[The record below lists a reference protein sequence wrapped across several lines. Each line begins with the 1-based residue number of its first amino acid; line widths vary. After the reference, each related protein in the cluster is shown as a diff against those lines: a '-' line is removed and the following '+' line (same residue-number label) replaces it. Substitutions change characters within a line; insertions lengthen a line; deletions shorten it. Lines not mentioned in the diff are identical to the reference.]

1 LAAGRT
7 QLSNRF
13 VMAIITAKAT
23 RPWALRL
30 LPPFPAVANRI
41 LSLVDSDNVEINRVS
56 ETIALDPTFTAEI
69 LRVAN
74 SALFGVT
81 REIATVRHAVSLL
94 GLNRVKAM
102 ATLLAV
108 NSMVKPAMRS
118 ESLRKFWVHSL
129 VTAILTEESARISNS
144 PLEGAHTA
152 GLLHN
157 LGTLGLMSAFP
168 EEYTRMLEVSQ
179 EYGFDLIRTE
189 RDLFEI
195 DHCGAGAVLAEEWN
209 FPEGIVVAIARHHED
224 PPRHATA
231 LYSLVQVC
239 WRLADVLGFA
249 AFPPDGPWTYE
260 ELIEKIPAHRG
271 SWLTAGANEVEG
283 EISSRLSDL
292 RL

>member
-1 LAAGRT
+1 MAILAA
-7 QLSNRF
+7 
-13 VMAIITAKAT
+13 KAA

-41 LSLVDSDNVEINRVS
+41 LSFVDSDTVEITRIS
-56 ETIALDPTFTAEI
+56 DTIALDPTFTAEI

-74 SALFGVT
+74 SSLFGVT

-108 NSMVKPAMRS
+108 NSMVKPAMRL

-129 VTAILTEESARISNS
+129 VTAILTDEGARISNGS
-144 PLEGAHTA
+144 TEGAYTA

-157 LGTLGLMSAFP
+157 LGTIGLMSAFP
-168 EEYTRMLEVSQ
+168 EEYARMLEVSQ

-209 FPEGIVVAIARHHED
+209 FPEAIVAAIARHHED

-249 AFPPDGPWTYE
+249 TFPPERPWTYE
-260 ELIEKIPAHRG
+260 ELIEKIPAQRG
-271 SWLTAGANEVEG
+271 SWLMDGANEVEG
-283 EISSRLSDL
+283 AIMSRLSNL